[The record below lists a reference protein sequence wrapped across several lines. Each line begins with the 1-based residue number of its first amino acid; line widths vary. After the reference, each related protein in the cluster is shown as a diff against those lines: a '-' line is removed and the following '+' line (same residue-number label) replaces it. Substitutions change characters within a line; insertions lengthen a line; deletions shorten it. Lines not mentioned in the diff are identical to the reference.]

1 MALFFSSR
9 RPFWRL
15 PHDSI
20 PSHYHLFNLIRM
32 TIQQNVDLLP
42 YNTFGISAVA
52 KYFTTIKTIEDAK
65 DLFASEI
72 FKKEKH
78 FILGGGSNI
87 LLTKDFDGLVVKV
100 EIIGKEVV
108 AEDDSNVTLLVG
120 AGENWHQFVMYC
132 VDKNYGGIENLS
144 LIPGTVGAAP
154 MQNIGAYG
162 VEIKK
167 NILGVEGVEIAT
179 GDVRFFDNES
189 CHFGYR
195 ESIFKQEFRNQFL
208 ITRVTFKLTKKDHH
222 YNITYGA
229 IDETLKQL
237 GTSTLSLKAI
247 SDAVI
252 YIRSH
257 KLPDPS
263 RIGNAGSFFKNPSIQ
278 ADLMDFIKKDYPS
291 LPSFPSTDGLVKIP
305 AAWLIEQCGWKGK
318 TFDNIGVHQHQA
330 LVLVNYGGGKGEKIW
345 ELAMKIKESV
355 KEKFNIALQPEVNV
369 I

>member
-1 MALFFSSR
+1 
-9 RPFWRL
+9 
-15 PHDSI
+15 
-20 PSHYHLFNLIRM
+20 M

-42 YNTFGISAVA
+42 YNTFRIQAFA
-52 KYFTTIKTIEDAK
+52 KYFTTIKSIEDAK
-65 DLFASEI
+65 ALFASEI
-72 FKKEKH
+72 FGSERH
-78 FILGGGSNI
+78 FILGGGSNV
-87 LLTKDFDGLVVKV
+87 LLTKNFDGLVVKV
-100 EIIGKEVV
+100 EILGKEIIR
-108 AEDDSNVTLLVG
+108 EDEESVTLRVG
-120 AGENWHQFVMYC
+120 AGENWHAFVMYC
-132 VDKNYGGIENLS
+132 VDRNFGGLENLS

-167 NILGVEGVEIAT
+167 NILGVEAVEIGT
-179 GDVRFFDNES
+179 SDVRYFDTEA
-189 CHFGYR
+189 CKFGYR
-195 ESIFKQEFRNQFL
+195 ESIFKQEVKDQFL
-208 ITRVTFKLTKKDHH
+208 ISSVTLKLTKRDHIF
-222 YNITYGA
+222 NTTYGA
-229 IDETLKQL
+229 IDETLKKFDVK
-237 GTSTLSLKAI
+237 TLSLKAI

-291 LPSFPSTDGLVKIP
+291 IPSFPSTHGLVKIP

-318 TFDNIGVHQHQA
+318 TFDSIGVHQHQA
-330 LVLVNYGGGKGEKIW
+330 LVLVNYGGGEGEKIW

-355 KEKFNIALQPEVNV
+355 KEKFNVILQPEVNV

>member
-1 MALFFSSR
+1 M
-9 RPFWRL
+9 P
-15 PHDSI
+15 
-20 PSHYHLFNLIRM
+20 M

-42 YNTFGISAVA
+42 YNTFRIQASA
-52 KYFTTIKTIEDAK
+52 KYFTTIKSIEDAK
-65 DLFASEI
+65 ALFASEI
-72 FKKEKH
+72 FKREKH
-78 FILGGGSNI
+78 FILGGGSNV
-87 LLTKDFDGLVVKV
+87 LLTKNFDGLVVKV
-100 EIIGKEVV
+100 EILGKDIIH
-108 AEDDSNVTLLVG
+108 EDDASVTLRVG
-120 AGENWHQFVMYC
+120 AGENWHTFVMYC
-132 VDKNYGGIENLS
+132 VDRNYGGVENLS

-167 NILGVEGVEIAT
+167 NILGVEAVEIGT
-179 GDVRFFDNES
+179 GDVRYFDTEA
-189 CHFGYR
+189 CKFGYR
-195 ESIFKQEFRNQFL
+195 ESIFKQEVKDQFL
-208 ITRVTFKLTKKDHH
+208 ISSVTLKLTKRDHTF
-222 YNITYGA
+222 NTTYGA
-229 IDETLKQL
+229 IDETLRKFDVQ
-237 GTSTLSLKAI
+237 TLSLKAI

-291 LPSFPSTDGLVKIP
+291 IPSFPSTHGLVKIP

-318 TFDNIGVHQHQA
+318 TFDSIGVHQHQA
-330 LVLVNYGGGKGEKIW
+330 LVLVNYGGGQGEKIW

-355 KEKFNIALQPEVNV
+355 KEKFNVILQPEVNV

>member
-1 MALFFSSR
+1 
-9 RPFWRL
+9 
-15 PHDSI
+15 
-20 PSHYHLFNLIRM
+20 M

-65 DLFASEI
+65 ELFASEI

-108 AEDDSNVTLLVG
+108 AHDESNVTLTEG

-132 VDKNYGGIENLS
+132 VDKNYGGVENLS

-167 NILGVEGVEIAT
+167 NILGVEAIEIAT

-189 CHFGYR
+189 CQFGY
-195 ESIFKQEFRNQFL
+195 
-208 ITRVTFKLTKKDHH
+208 
-222 YNITYGA
+222 
-229 IDETLKQL
+229 
-237 GTSTLSLKAI
+237 
-247 SDAVI
+247 
-252 YIRSH
+252 
-257 KLPDPS
+257 
-263 RIGNAGSFFKNPSIQ
+263 
-278 ADLMDFIKKDYPS
+278 
-291 LPSFPSTDGLVKIP
+291 
-305 AAWLIEQCGWKGK
+305 
-318 TFDNIGVHQHQA
+318 
-330 LVLVNYGGGKGEKIW
+330 
-345 ELAMKIKESV
+345 
-355 KEKFNIALQPEVNV
+355 
-369 I
+369 